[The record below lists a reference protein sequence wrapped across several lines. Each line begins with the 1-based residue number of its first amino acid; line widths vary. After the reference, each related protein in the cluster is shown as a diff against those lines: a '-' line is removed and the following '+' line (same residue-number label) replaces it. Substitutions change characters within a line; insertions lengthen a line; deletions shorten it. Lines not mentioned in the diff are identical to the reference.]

1 MEKKSR
7 KSKNSKSL
15 TKRKVIIILA
25 FILIIIG
32 IVFLI
37 NRLIPIKDISS
48 DNIKISLSTTK
59 TTGKS
64 VTATIAT
71 TTPYDIYYYLSEKD
85 EETENLTESN
95 YYEDIL
101 NDDNNETSNT
111 TNTNSVSNSSETTN
125 SENSTNNNLKDNS
138 ENIVIENINDNQY
151 SKMNGN
157 SIDIEKNGTVY
168 LKYGRFGKLS
178 KNPYVFSINNIDK
191 TGPEIGEIET
201 SSTDSTISVKVQAVD
216 LKSTNLTYYFKLA
229 DDTNYECTDSNNS
242 YIFTDLTENETYTIY
257 VKVKDE
263 YGNETE
269 AVTDAIASSKV
280 TTAEK
285 KAYYFKVNLAANTVT
300 VYDKDENG
308 KYTEPIKAM
317 ICSTGKATPKS
328 GVYKISYKYRWLAL
342 FGNVYGQYAV
352 RIHGNILFHSVPYT
366 DTYPDTL
373 EYEEYDKLGTSA
385 SAGCIRLTVK
395 DAKWIYDNAASGS
408 QVEFYSDSKKP
419 GPLGKPT
426 AQKISSNKLNRNWDP
441 TDPDQRNPWLGG
453 TGKVSKNNTTTT
465 NTTSNTTKNNT
476 INNKTTNQTNNNN
489 NNTLIWDTRD

>member
-59 TTGKS
+59 
-64 VTATIAT
+64 T

-263 YGNETE
+263 YGNE
-269 AVTDAIASSKV
+269 DR
-280 TTAEK
+280 
-285 KAYYFKVNLAANTVT
+285 
-300 VYDKDENG
+300 
-308 KYTEPIKAM
+308 
-317 ICSTGKATPKS
+317 KS
-328 GVYKISYKYRWLAL
+328 V
-342 FGNVYGQYAV
+342 V
-352 RIHGNILFHSVPYT
+352 
-366 DTYPDTL
+366 
-373 EYEEYDKLGTSA
+373 
-385 SAGCIRLTVK
+385 
-395 DAKWIYDNAASGS
+395 
-408 QVEFYSDSKKP
+408 
-419 GPLGKPT
+419 
-426 AQKISSNKLNRNWDP
+426 
-441 TDPDQRNPWLGG
+441 
-453 TGKVSKNNTTTT
+453 
-465 NTTSNTTKNNT
+465 
-476 INNKTTNQTNNNN
+476 
-489 NNTLIWDTRD
+489 